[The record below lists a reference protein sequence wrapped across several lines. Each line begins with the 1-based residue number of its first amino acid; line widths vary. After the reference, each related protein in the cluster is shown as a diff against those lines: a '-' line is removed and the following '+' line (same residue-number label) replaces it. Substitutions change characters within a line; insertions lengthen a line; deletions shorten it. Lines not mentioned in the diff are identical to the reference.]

1 MDKPREY
8 YGQWNKSVRK
18 RQIPYDFIY
27 MWNLKNYTNKIET
40 VIESRLM
47 VARGEGIWGIGILG
61 KKDDGI
67 NKYKLVITE

>member
-1 MDKPREY
+1 MNGPGEY
-8 YGQWNKSVRK
+8 YANENKSVRK

-47 VARGEGIWGIGILG
+47 VARGEWRWGTG
-61 KKDDGI
+61 
-67 NKYKLVITE
+67 